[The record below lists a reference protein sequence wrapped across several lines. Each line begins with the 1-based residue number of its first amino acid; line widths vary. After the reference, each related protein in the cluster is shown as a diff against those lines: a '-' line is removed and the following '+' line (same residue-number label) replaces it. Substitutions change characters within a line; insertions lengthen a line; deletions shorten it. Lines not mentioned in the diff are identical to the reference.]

1 MYVPPEWDK
10 VTYCDAA
17 AAVICGSF
25 VLTPLYERL
34 RRSRDADAIDN
45 FFRVNQW
52 NFLLIGEKGT
62 GIFFHKDHLAAAS
75 WQAAVVGRKKW
86 ILCPFTENNL
96 LSSTLSD
103 HSPFTSPHLFCL
115 LLLALRIISML
126 THDGWCRFVLFCVCL
141 QQPLVTNNQ
150 PSSSTAADVFTFKP
164 QYNTPQGRNFAKAR
178 CGSVIVRPGEILY
191 YPSYWW

>member
-17 AAVICGSF
+17 AAAVGGSF

-103 HSPFTSPHLFCL
+103 KSLHPRLTSCACCSLPF
-115 LLLALRIISML
+115 ALS
-126 THDGWCRFVLFCVCL
+126 
-141 QQPLVTNNQ
+141 
-150 PSSSTAADVFTFKP
+150 
-164 QYNTPQGRNFAKAR
+164 R
-178 CGSVIVRPGEILY
+178 C
-191 YPSYWW
+191 

>member
-1 MYVPPEWDK
+1 M
-10 VTYCDAA
+10 TYCDAA

-103 HSPFTSPHLFCL
+103 KSLHLASPL
-115 LLLALRIISML
+115 LPFAPCPS
-126 THDGWCRFVLFCVCL
+126 HDLDADTRWLVSVCLFCVCL
-141 QQPLVTNNQ
+141 QQPLVTTNNRRRQ
-150 PSSSTAADVFTFKP
+150 LQLTCSHSNLSTTHHRGGTSRRPVAAPSLSAL
-164 QYNTPQGRNFAKAR
+164 AR
-178 CGSVIVRPGEILY
+178 SCTTRATGGE
-191 YPSYWW
+191 

>member
-103 HSPFTSPHLFCL
+103 KSLHLASPLLPFAPCPSHYLDADTRWLVSVCL
-115 LLLALRIISML
+115 S
-126 THDGWCRFVLFCVCL
+126 CVCL

>member
-17 AAVICGSF
+17 AAAVGGSF

-103 HSPFTSPHLFCL
+103 KSLHLASPL
-115 LLLALRIISML
+115 LPFAPCPSHYLDADTRWLVSV
-126 THDGWCRFVLFCVCL
+126 CFVLRVSA
-141 QQPLVTNNQ
+141 TTIGHHQ